1 MTEPG
6 QAFGERIEIIGCAG
20 LRSLKLSING
30 QELHC
35 VREVCFQSAT
45 DEETATATITFDVGE
60 VSIDADAWLILEA
73 IATKAKKPKGPRFLG
88 QREEDDASDHPVD
101 RQSDAEPAG

>member
-1 MTEPG
+1 VTEQA

-20 LRSLKLSING
+20 LRSLTLKING

-35 VREVCFQSAT
+35 VREVCFQSAA
-45 DEETATATITFDVGE
+45 DEETATATISFDVGE

-88 QREEDDASDHPVD
+88 QREETDGSHD
-101 RQSDAEPAG
+101 PAYR

>member
-1 MTEPG
+1 MTEAGKP
-6 QAFGERIEIIGCAG
+6 FGERIEIVGGAG
-20 LRSLKLSING
+20 LRSLRVSING

-45 DEETATATITFDVGE
+45 DEEVATATITFCVGE

-88 QREEDDASDHPVD
+88 EREKSDGSQD
-101 RQSDAEPAG
+101 QTGG